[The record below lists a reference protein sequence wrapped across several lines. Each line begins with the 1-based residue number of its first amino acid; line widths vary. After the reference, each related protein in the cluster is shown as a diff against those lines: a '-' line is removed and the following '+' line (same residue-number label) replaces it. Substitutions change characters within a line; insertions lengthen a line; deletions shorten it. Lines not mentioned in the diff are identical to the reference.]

1 MYSGE
6 SLALQGLDDQVLK
19 EVRSVMVGLDGPSP
33 DGLGMT
39 PSSCVHAW
47 VAVAGI
53 RDATE
58 MPPVAVQAG
67 DGSRR

>member
-1 MYSGE
+1 M
-6 SLALQGLDDQVLK
+6 LK

-33 DGLGMT
+33 NGLGMA